1 MIRLVVDKVPLKYSG
16 QLIEQQKMLQSFKDY
31 IDRYQ
36 TSRTKLDTVSEL
48 FSSGTVDLIQ
58 GDLEFESGN
67 QSASIDFFNNAFN
80 KFQEAL
86 KIGNTR
92 SETEKLD
99 KNYQLTPQIK
109 YELERRTL
117 YCQTRITH
125 AEAITILK
133 EAEKDERSSVLNLL
147 QLSANSYQ
155 EELNFEQKNDDFHHS
170 LLAFKNLF
178 LVYTR
183 ISEIQSESA
192 LTVEERR
199 SQLYHV
205 ITHANKANF
214 LGASIPES
222 FFERIRQ
229 KIKKSTVEKFQE
241 RADLYWGTG
250 LVLSSEKK
258 YSEASE
264 VFLRGQQLYLEL
276 RRIEKNVEFEIQA
289 KIMHITALEHLG
301 RASIEIDKNDVA
313 VKKFEEA
320 SLLLRKLVSTVR
332 EMGNTDLTRNFS
344 IQQFY
349 YDGMKL
355 FGNGILSY
363 DTENYEES
371 ARQLKGSKRILN
383 QTLRSAEE
391 LENQALI
398 DSCREGI
405 NKCEALLETVNLM
418 VEVKEDPVVE
428 DPVVED
434 PVVEEPVVEE
444 PVVEEPVIE
453 EPIVEEPVIEE
464 PIVEEPVIEEPVIE
478 EPVIEEPVVE
488 EPVIEEPVVEEPV
501 IEEPVVEEP
510 VVEDPVVEDPVIE
523 DPVIEEP
530 VVEEPVIEEPVVED
544 SGDKIQEKDSK
555 KSHEENSNEDNNDE
569 LPS

>member
-16 QLIEQQKMLQSFKDY
+16 QLAEQQKMLQSFKDY

-36 TSRTKLDTVSEL
+36 TSRTKLDTVTEL
-48 FSSGTVDLIQ
+48 FSSGTIDLIQ

-67 QSASIDFFNNAFN
+67 QSASIHFFNNAFN

-99 KNYQLTPQIK
+99 KNYKLTPEIK

-133 EAEKDERSSVLNLL
+133 EAEKDERQSVLNLL

-183 ISEIQSESA
+183 ISEIQSESV

-199 SQLYHV
+199 NQLYHV

-214 LGASIPES
+214 LGASIPDS

-229 KIKKSTVEKFQE
+229 KIKKLTIEKFQE

-250 LVLSSEKK
+250 LVLSSEKN

-276 RRIEKNVEFEIQA
+276 QRIEKNVEFEIQA
-289 KIMHITALEHLG
+289 KIMNITALEHLG
-301 RASIEIDKNDVA
+301 RASIEIDKNEIA

-320 SLLLRKLVSTVR
+320 SILLRKLISTVR

-398 DSCREGI
+398 ESCREGI

-418 VEVKEDPVVE
+418 VQVNDEPVI
-428 DPVVED
+428 D
-434 PVVEEPVVEE
+434 EPVVDEPVIDE
-444 PVVEEPVIE
+444 PVVD
-453 EPIVEEPVIEE
+453 
-464 PIVEEPVIEEPVIE
+464 
-478 EPVIEEPVVE
+478 EPVVDE
-488 EPVIEEPVVEEPV
+488 SVVDEPVVDESVVDESV
-501 IEEPVVEEP
+501 VDEPVVDESVVDEP
-510 VVEDPVVEDPVIE
+510 VVD
-523 DPVIEEP
+523 EP
-530 VVEEPVIEEPVVED
+530 VVDEPVV
-544 SGDKIQEKDSK
+544 
-555 KSHEENSNEDNNDE
+555 DE
-569 LPS
+569 LVVDEPVVDELVVDEPVVDEPVVDEPVVDEPVVDEPV